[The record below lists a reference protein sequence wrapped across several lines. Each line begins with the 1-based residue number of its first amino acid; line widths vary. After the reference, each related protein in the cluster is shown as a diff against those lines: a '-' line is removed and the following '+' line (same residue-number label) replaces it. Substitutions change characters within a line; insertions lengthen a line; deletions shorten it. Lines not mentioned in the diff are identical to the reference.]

1 MRNLQGSEKPR
12 SSNHYANKGFT
23 TVELI
28 VGVTMGTLIISASS
42 MALRTT
48 QTLISESEGKAT
60 LRQNTNNGLR
70 LMRSEIE
77 RSMNLLVTRS
87 QENQK
92 EDGVVT
98 GQDANDPTDLMSNHS
113 AVVDQC
119 KALAG
124 SQGFKPMFGINMVE
138 LDDPVIYG
146 ISLSNDRRGY
156 ALLRCGAPL
165 KMDGTYMGSKNA
177 VTEEDSEQY
186 KSGIFISTI
195 LNNIGTIP
203 CKLIDLA
210 ESKKCPELQ
219 PLKSILDNTSFS
231 FSQGKTPPRTVQ
243 EPAIRIQTDLNTKLV
258 KFIDPYELD
267 DNKSED
273 PYQISASY
281 LENTNEAKSQTKQN
295 LYFAAFARA
304 DKRVRF
310 GYNATDSGEGQ
321 GYSGG
326 AFFQNITSSNLRFI
340 LDGSGSMSSCVAWSG
355 EYGNTRR
362 RFYSP
367 ERGYFRTYETCS
379 FTRME
384 ALQHE
389 MIDII
394 QNLPDYT
401 KIGLAAFSSDGY
413 YNNKSWNKSKEG
425 LVELGPANSETR
437 QSAEDFVLSLS
448 SNDPRYWGGTMPWK
462 SLNQAFADES
472 TDTIYF
478 LSDGKPNKDHQ
489 SGSWSS
495 SDFDNVANHYVSL
508 NASRVESGSKSI
520 KINSTSVGLDSE
532 WMQLLSSRTTGEYIK
547 VDDI

>member
-1 MRNLQGSEKPR
+1 MRDLQSLKRKAGQKKQKR
-12 SSNHYANKGFT
+12 SGFT
-23 TVELI
+23 TVELM
-28 VGVTMGTLIISASS
+28 VGITAGTLIIGAAS
-42 MALRTT
+42 MALRST

-60 LRQNTNNGLR
+60 LRQNTTNGLR

-77 RSMNLLVTRS
+77 RSMNLLITRTEGV
-87 QENQK
+87 QEG
-92 EDGVVT
+92 EE
-98 GQDANDPTDLMSNHS
+98 ATDLISNHS
-113 AVVDQC
+113 EVVDQC
-119 KALAG
+119 KNLAG
-124 SQGFKPMFGINMVE
+124 SQGFNPVFGIDMVE
-138 LDDPVIYG
+138 LDDPVIDG
-146 ISLSNDRRGY
+146 MSLSNDRRGY

-165 KMDGTYMGSKNA
+165 KMHGTYIGSKNA
-177 VTEEDSEQY
+177 DTSSGDSEQY
-186 KSGIFISTI
+186 ESGIFISRI
-195 LNNIGTIP
+195 LDDIGTIP
-203 CKLIDLA
+203 CKVSDLA
-210 ESKKCPELQ
+210 EDETCPDTQ
-219 PLKSILDNTSFS
+219 PLKDILDTTSFA
-231 FSQGKTPPRTVQ
+231 FTQDKTPPRTVQ
-243 EPAIRIQTDLNTKLV
+243 QPALRVQTDLNTKLV

-267 DNKSED
+267 DTKTDD

-281 LENTNEAKSQTKQN
+281 LENTSGVKSQTKQN

-340 LDGSGSMSSCVAWSG
+340 LDGSGSMSACVAWSG
-355 EYGNTRR
+355 EYGDTRR

-367 ERGYFRTYETCS
+367 EQGYFRTYQICS

-413 YNNKSWNKSKEG
+413 RNNKAWEDSKLS
-425 LVELGPANSETR
+425 LVRLGPVNSDAR
-437 QSAEDFVLSLS
+437 QSAINFVLSLS
-448 SNDPRYWGGTMPWK
+448 SNDPRYWGGTMPWT
-462 SLNQAFADES
+462 SLNQAFGDNL

-478 LSDGKPNKDHQ
+478 LSDGKPNRDPN
-489 SGSWSS
+489 SGYWGTN
-495 SDFDNVANHYVSL
+495 DYDNVANYYASL
-508 NASRVESGSKSI
+508 NAARVESGDKPI
-520 KINSTSVGLDSE
+520 KINSTSDGLDSE
-532 WMQLLSSRTTGEYIK
+532 WMQLLSSRTSGEYIK